1 VAYACNGVGALPNLY
16 NRALL
21 PLSPFIYYDNKL
33 VTSKDWPDAPIKVA
47 GVQIDPSTVGKQN
60 DYRKMPLV
68 SAQFRDNA
76 VFQADMPV
84 TFWGSAVNGDGNE
97 AQGKAEIKFSFAG
110 IEKTIPVTLG
120 MKEWQVTVPPM
131 KASAEPKALKVTL
144 TIDGEFVH
152 ERTATNIVIGDVWY
166 VAATVRPGA
175 GKDGNGAVRVM
186 TRKAQGFTSDRPRRF
201 SVCSSTGKVGNRFD
215 SVWRDADGGL
225 AGMLGERIHAKTGKP
240 VGIIY
245 MDGDASALKQ
255 WIAADD
261 LRQAPGLMDDYNQFQ
276 TLNPGNPQ
284 YAANGRKYMAEWRKY
299 WSEYVPQMIAGKQV
313 PDGVAWG
320 SYPRFTA
327 SVATDASQAFNVLVH
342 SFWPGSFK
350 GILFVSGE
358 ALFQKDQ
365 GANFG
370 EQFTVLANSW
380 KTKFACPDPAF
391 IYTIPS
397 SALAPKITKPANITG
412 KSVAVEINNWPN
424 PKAPATNDWSALVE
438 KVMGEVYK

>member
-1 VAYACNGVGALPNLY
+1 
-16 NRALL
+16 
-21 PLSPFIYYDNKL
+21 
-33 VTSKDWPDAPIKVA
+33 
-47 GVQIDPSTVGKQN
+47 
-60 DYRKMPLV
+60 
-68 SAQFRDNA
+68 
-76 VFQADMPV
+76 
-84 TFWGSAVNGDGNE
+84 
-97 AQGKAEIKFSFAG
+97 
-110 IEKTIPVTLG
+110 
-120 MKEWQVTVPPM
+120 M
-131 KASAEPKALKVTL
+131 KASAEPKALKVTF
-144 TIDGEFVH
+144 TIDGELVH

-166 VAATVRPGA
+166 VTAPVGEKV
-175 GKDGNGAVRVM
+175 GKNANGAVRVM

-201 SVCSSTGKVGNRFD
+201 SVCSSTSAVGNRFD
-215 SVWRDADGGL
+215 SVWRDAAGGL
-225 AGMLGERIHAKTGKP
+225 AGMLGERIYAKTGKP

-245 MDGDASALKQ
+245 MDGDVPELKL

-261 LRQAPGLMDDYNQFQ
+261 LRQAPSLMDDYNQFQ
-276 TLNPGNPQ
+276 TLKPGNPQ
-284 YAANGRKYMAEWRKY
+284 YVANGRKYIAEWRKY

-313 PDGVAWG
+313 PDGIAWG
-320 SYPRFTA
+320 TYPAFTT
-327 SVATDASQAFNVLVH
+327 SVATEASQAYNVLVH

-397 SALAPKITKPANITG
+397 STLAGKITKPQAIKG
-412 KSVAVEINNWPN
+412 RSIAVEINNWPN
-424 PKAPATNDWSALVE
+424 PKAPANNEWSALVE